1 MNRCFTFRFPDS
13 GRPDTH
19 VHFVPPGIDD
29 ISAIVE
35 EYVEV
40 RRGWEAPGK
49 VVFLGFRFSL
59 ETLDRIFPSPEF
71 GARKAEISDRGECA
85 FEVWM
90 FDESGTLADK
100 AGRAIPAATADSVRK
115 AGFLEICLTR
125 EVVIETHASFHY
137 VKPSGHHVDRFVRA
151 ANAMVRGSEVA
162 FMAAWILQH
171 LQREIRVVHCDTSGI
186 AALAYA
192 ALHLKFLFAKRA
204 LPIAVTS
211 FGSYQGLEQDA
222 LESPAACLALISAS
236 TSGAMAKL
244 IVDRSNVPA
253 NAIVTVFYLG
263 EHAPQGNV
271 LCDLTGP
278 RTPGGPEPARN
289 QKEEECKL
297 CARGSIPL
305 RMEGD
310 GFVPEPPK
318 VTFCLIQQTHL
329 PEWLHAFTA
338 GSVPS
343 RAVRCAVSR
352 QGTDT
357 TDEIYLDARKLIH
370 DAAELKAKW
379 TRLLSL
385 GIPADVARI
394 VFFEDDPAS
403 KAFALEIKDY
413 LKNRTAKVPA
423 MIGMGRNIPLASAEL
438 KLDGATV
445 VAVSAIVK
453 GRRITSVSRDLRDSP
468 GPIIYLAGVS
478 RTESAAVHR
487 RIRSNLVKSV
497 TGVEHALQAAAEI
510 YLPPCRADSVS
521 SWARERWLLE
531 EWSNRKQLPD
541 VIARRLDLLL
551 SGAEDGERGFRNAT
565 FLPDLA
571 GTSLRLRNNSIFF
584 PKEVSASTV
593 SQADVFF
600 VISSVLHKLRS
611 EPSGSGSLGR
621 GIRHHALLDPANFER
636 FTDGVIQ
643 AAFLRAALPIELDYA
658 VDGTSSAHVLEF
670 LFSMF
675 RNLDAH
681 GEAALE
687 FAMAIATER
696 LRLSSGDQLR
706 LERQWGEDAARY
718 PDPLRAL
725 IEFIRFGSDT
735 ARLASPWLVERVSMW
750 ASRWAEEFEMVC
762 SNASGLA
769 PRIFTREK
777 AR

>member
-1 MNRCFTFRFPDS
+1 MNRCFTFRCPEA
-13 GRPDTH
+13 GRPDMH
-19 VHFVPPGIDD
+19 VHFVPAGVDD
-29 ISAIVE
+29 ISGIVE
-35 EYVEV
+35 EYVDV
-40 RRGWEAPGK
+40 RRGWEAPGR
-49 VVFLGFRFSL
+49 VVILGFQFSVGTL
-59 ETLDRIFPSPEF
+59 ESIFPSPEF
-71 GARKAEISDRGECA
+71 GARKAEISDRGDCT

-90 FDESGTLADK
+90 FDEFGNLADK
-100 AGRAIPAATADSVRK
+100 AGRAIPVSTANNVRS
-115 AGFLEICLTR
+115 AGLLEICRAR

-151 ANAMVRGSEVA
+151 ANAMVRSPEVA
-162 FMAAWILQH
+162 FMAAWILRYLQH
-171 LQREIRVVHCDTSGI
+171 EIRVVHCDTSGI

-192 ALHLKFLFAKRA
+192 VLHLKFLFAKRA

-222 LESPAACLALISAS
+222 LESPAACLVLISAS
-236 TSGAMAKL
+236 TSGSMAKL
-244 IVDRSNVPA
+244 IADRSSVPA

-289 QKEEECKL
+289 QKEEACKL

-318 VTFCLIQQTHL
+318 VTLCLIQQTHL
-329 PEWLHAFTA
+329 PEWLHSFAA
-338 GSVPS
+338 ASVPS

-370 DAAELKAKW
+370 EASELKAKW

-403 KAFALEIKDY
+403 KAFASEIREY
-413 LKNRTAKVPA
+413 LKIRAAKMPS
-423 MIGMGRNIPLASAEL
+423 MIGMGRNIPLVSADL
-438 KLDGATV
+438 KSDGATV
-445 VAVSAIVK
+445 VAVSAVVK

-468 GPIIYLAGVS
+468 GPIVYLAGVS

-487 RIRSNLVKSV
+487 RIRANLVKSV
-497 TGVEHALQAAAEI
+497 TGVEHALQTAAEI
-510 YLPPCRADSVS
+510 YVPPCRADSVS
-521 SWARERWLLE
+521 SWACERRLLE

-551 SGAEDGERGFRNAT
+551 NSVEDGERGFRNAT

-571 GTSLRLRNNSIFF
+571 GAPLRLRSNSIFF
-584 PKEVSASTV
+584 PKDVIASAV

-600 VISSVLHKLRS
+600 VVSAVLHKLRG
-611 EPSGSGSLGR
+611 EPSGNGSLGR

-658 VDGTSSAHVLEF
+658 VDGTSSANMLEF
-670 LFSMF
+670 LRSMF

-696 LRLSSGDQLR
+696 LRLSSGDQLL

-725 IEFIRFGSDT
+725 VEF
-735 ARLASPWLVERVSMW
+735 V
-750 ASRWAEEFEMVC
+750 
-762 SNASGLA
+762 
-769 PRIFTREK
+769 REK
-777 AR
+777 TR